1 MEESSE
7 IDFDSASENIVSD
20 AIEDP
25 IALDNSFTSSFTE
38 NNENSSH
45 SSIDFDL
52 PKNISSVIK
61 VIGVGGGGSNAVNY
75 MIKEGIKGVD
85 FIICNTDAQAL
96 EKGQAPTKLQLGMS
110 ITEGLGAGENP
121 SVGEKAALES
131 EHEIHSILQNNT
143 KMVFITAGMGGGTGT
158 GAAPVIAEIAKELG
172 ALTVAVVTKPFNF
185 EGQKRKA
192 AAEQGIA
199 ELVEEVDSLIT
210 IPNQKL
216 MDILGRKTSM
226 EEAFAKADDILKGA
240 VQGISDIIMKPGYIN
255 VDFADVKTVMSEKGI
270 AMMGTGQSSADER
283 GIDAAS
289 QAVSSELLEDIELK
303 DARGILVNI
312 TAKSPTMADFDEV
325 DSVIRDF
332 TADDATI
339 IYGTVME
346 DSMDEEELLVTVV
359 ATGVNQKTAT
369 LAVDNSK
376 RATVKLNPVGLETH
390 KIDQSVE
397 SGGTSSAEDIDFL
410 DVPTF
415 MRKQVD

>member
-1 MEESSE
+1 MNWE
-7 IDFDSASENIVSD
+7 I
-20 AIEDP
+20 IEDN
-25 IALDNSFTSSFTE
+25 AGLA
-38 NNENSSH
+38 
-45 SSIDFDL
+45 
-52 PKNISSVIK
+52 KIK
-61 VIGVGGGGSNAVNY
+61 VIGVGGAGGNAVIH
-75 MIKEGIKGVD
+75 MINHEIQGAD
-85 FIICNTDAQAL
+85 FICANTDSQAL
-96 EKGQAPTKLQLGMS
+96 DRAKGSTILKLGDNV
-110 ITEGLGAGENP
+110 TRGLGAGADP
-121 SVGEKAALES
+121 QVGRAAAERDRAAIEELLS
-131 EHEIHSILQNNT
+131 GADMI
-143 KMVFITAGMGGGTGT
+143 FITAGMGGGTGT

-185 EGQKRKA
+185 EGHKRKA

-270 AMMGTGQSSADER
+270 AMMGTGKSSADER

-346 DSMDEEELLVTVV
+346 DSMDEDELLVTVV

-376 RATVKLNPVGLETH
+376 RATVQLNPVGLDAQ
-390 KIDQSVE
+390 KLDKSVE

>member
-1 MEESSE
+1 MNWEIIEEN
-7 IDFDSASENIVSD
+7 AGL
-20 AIEDP
+20 A
-25 IALDNSFTSSFTE
+25 
-38 NNENSSH
+38 
-45 SSIDFDL
+45 
-52 PKNISSVIK
+52 KIK
-61 VIGVGGGGSNAVNY
+61 VIGVGGAGGNAVIH
-75 MIKEGIKGVD
+75 MINHEIQGAE
-85 FIICNTDAQAL
+85 FICANTDSQAL
-96 EKGQAPTKLQLGMS
+96 DRAKGSTILKLGDNV
-110 ITEGLGAGENP
+110 TRGLGAGADP
-121 SVGEKAALES
+121 RVGRAAAERDRAAIEELLAGADM
-131 EHEIHSILQNNT
+131 I
-143 KMVFITAGMGGGTGT
+143 FITAGMGGGTGT

-185 EGQKRKA
+185 EGHKRKA

-339 IYGTVME
+339 IYGTVIE

-369 LAVDNSK
+369 LAVDNSRK
-376 RATVKLNPVGLETH
+376 ATVQLNPVGLDTA
-390 KIDQSVE
+390 KINQTIK

>member
-1 MEESSE
+1 MNWEIIEEN
-7 IDFDSASENIVSD
+7 AGL
-20 AIEDP
+20 A
-25 IALDNSFTSSFTE
+25 
-38 NNENSSH
+38 
-45 SSIDFDL
+45 
-52 PKNISSVIK
+52 KIK
-61 VIGVGGGGSNAVNY
+61 VIGVGGAGGNAVIH
-75 MIKEGIKGVD
+75 MINHEIQGAD
-85 FIICNTDAQAL
+85 FICANTDSQAL
-96 EKGQAPTKLQLGMS
+96 DRAKGSTILKLGDNV
-110 ITEGLGAGENP
+110 TRGLGAGADP
-121 SVGEKAALES
+121 QVGRAAAERDRAAIEELLAGADM
-131 EHEIHSILQNNT
+131 I
-143 KMVFITAGMGGGTGT
+143 FITAGMGGGTGT

-185 EGQKRKA
+185 EGHKRKA

-339 IYGTVME
+339 IYGTVIE
-346 DSMDEEELLVTVV
+346 DSMDDEELLVTVV

-369 LAVDNSK
+369 LAVDTSR
-376 RATVKLNPVGLETH
+376 RATVQLNPVGLDAP
-390 KIDQSVE
+390 KIDQTVE

>member
-1 MEESSE
+1 MNWEIIEEN
-7 IDFDSASENIVSD
+7 AGL
-20 AIEDP
+20 A
-25 IALDNSFTSSFTE
+25 
-38 NNENSSH
+38 
-45 SSIDFDL
+45 
-52 PKNISSVIK
+52 KIK
-61 VIGVGGGGSNAVNY
+61 VIGVGGAGGNAVIH
-75 MIKEGIKGVD
+75 MINHEIQGAD
-85 FIICNTDAQAL
+85 FICANTDYQELDRA
-96 EKGQAPTKLQLGMS
+96 KGSTILKLGDNV
-110 ITEGLGAGENP
+110 TRGLGAGADP
-121 SVGEKAALES
+121 QVGRAAAERDRAAIEELLAGADM
-131 EHEIHSILQNNT
+131 I
-143 KMVFITAGMGGGTGT
+143 FITAGLGGGTGT

-185 EGQKRKA
+185 EGHKRKA

-270 AMMGTGQSSADER
+270 AMMGTGQSTADER

-369 LAVDNSK
+369 LAVDNSR
-376 RATVKLNPVGLETH
+376 RATVQLNPVGLDAP
-390 KIDQSVE
+390 KIDQTVE

>member
-1 MEESSE
+1 MNWEIIEEN
-7 IDFDSASENIVSD
+7 AGL
-20 AIEDP
+20 A
-25 IALDNSFTSSFTE
+25 
-38 NNENSSH
+38 
-45 SSIDFDL
+45 
-52 PKNISSVIK
+52 KIK
-61 VIGVGGGGSNAVNY
+61 VIGVGGAGGNAVIH
-75 MIKEGIKGVD
+75 MINHEIQGAE
-85 FIICNTDAQAL
+85 FICANTDSQAL
-96 EKGQAPTKLQLGMS
+96 DRATGSTILKLGDNV
-110 ITEGLGAGENP
+110 TRGLGAGADP
-121 SVGEKAALES
+121 QVGRAAAERDRAAIEELLAGADM
-131 EHEIHSILQNNT
+131 I
-143 KMVFITAGMGGGTGT
+143 FITAGMGGGTGT

-185 EGQKRKA
+185 EGNKRKA

-369 LAVDNSK
+369 LAIDNSK
-376 RATVKLNPVGLETH
+376 RATVQLNPVGLDAPR
-390 KIDQSVE
+390 IDQTVE

>member
-1 MEESSE
+1 MNWEIIEEN
-7 IDFDSASENIVSD
+7 AGL
-20 AIEDP
+20 A
-25 IALDNSFTSSFTE
+25 
-38 NNENSSH
+38 
-45 SSIDFDL
+45 
-52 PKNISSVIK
+52 KIK
-61 VIGVGGGGSNAVNY
+61 VIGVGGAGGNAVIH
-75 MIKEGIKGVD
+75 MINNDIQGAD
-85 FIICNTDAQAL
+85 FICANTDSQAL
-96 EKGQAPTKLQLGMS
+96 DRATGSTILKLGDNV
-110 ITEGLGAGENP
+110 TRGLGAGADP
-121 SVGEKAALES
+121 QVGKAAAERDRAAIEELLS
-131 EHEIHSILQNNT
+131 GADMI
-143 KMVFITAGMGGGTGT
+143 FITAGMGGGTGT
-158 GAAPVIAEIAKELG
+158 GAAPVIAEIAKDLG

-185 EGQKRKA
+185 EGHKRKA

-216 MDILGRKTSM
+216 MDILGKKTSM
-226 EEAFAKADDILKGA
+226 EDAFAKADDILKGA

-270 AMMGTGQSSADER
+270 AMMGTGQSSTDER

-325 DSVIRDF
+325 DSVIREF

-346 DSMDEEELLVTVV
+346 DSMDENELLVTVV
-359 ATGVNQKTAT
+359 ATGVNQQTAT
-369 LAVDNSK
+369 LAVDNSR
-376 RATVKLNPVGLETH
+376 RATVQLNPVGLDSPSANQT
-390 KIDQSVE
+390 IE

>member
-1 MEESSE
+1 MNWEIIEEN
-7 IDFDSASENIVSD
+7 AGL
-20 AIEDP
+20 A
-25 IALDNSFTSSFTE
+25 
-38 NNENSSH
+38 
-45 SSIDFDL
+45 
-52 PKNISSVIK
+52 KIK
-61 VIGVGGGGSNAVNY
+61 VIGVGGAGGNAVIH
-75 MIKEGIKGVD
+75 MINNDIQGAD
-85 FIICNTDAQAL
+85 FICANTDAQAL
-96 EKGQAPTKLQLGMS
+96 DRAKGSTILKLGDNV
-110 ITEGLGAGENP
+110 TRGLGAGADP
-121 SVGEKAALES
+121 RVGKAAAERDRAAIEELLS
-131 EHEIHSILQNNT
+131 GADMI
-143 KMVFITAGMGGGTGT
+143 FITAGMGGGTGT

-185 EGQKRKA
+185 EGHKRKA

-216 MDILGRKTSM
+216 MDILGKKTSM
-226 EEAFAKADDILKGA
+226 EDAFAKADDILKGA

-325 DSVIRDF
+325 DSVIREF

-346 DSMDEEELLVTVV
+346 DSMAEDELLVTVV
-359 ATGVNQKTAT
+359 ATGVNQRAAT
-369 LAVDNSK
+369 LAVDNSR
-376 RATVKLNPVGLETH
+376 RATVQLNPVGLDSPSANQT
-390 KIDQSVE
+390 IE

>member
-1 MEESSE
+1 MNWE
-7 IDFDSASENIVSD
+7 I
-20 AIEDP
+20 
-25 IALDNSFTSSFTE
+25 
-38 NNENSSH
+38 
-45 SSIDFDL
+45 IDEHAGL
-52 PKNISSVIK
+52 AKIK
-61 VIGVGGGGSNAVNY
+61 VIGVGGAGGNAVIH
-75 MIKEGIKGVD
+75 MINHEIQGAD
-85 FIICNTDAQAL
+85 FICANTDSQAL
-96 EKGQAPTKLQLGMS
+96 ERAKGSTILKLGDNV
-110 ITEGLGAGENP
+110 TRGLGAGANP
-121 SVGEKAALES
+121 EVGRAAAERDRTAIEELLTGADM
-131 EHEIHSILQNNT
+131 I
-143 KMVFITAGMGGGTGT
+143 FITAGMGGGTGT

-172 ALTVAVVTKPFNF
+172 ALTVAVVTKPFDF
-185 EGQKRKA
+185 EGPKRKA
-192 AAEQGIA
+192 AAEKGIA

-216 MDILGRKTSM
+216 MDILGRRTPM

-255 VDFADVKTVMSEKGI
+255 VDFADVKTVMSEQGI
-270 AMMGTGQSSADER
+270 AMMGTGQSSVEER
-283 GIDAAS
+283 GIDAAN
-289 QAVSSELLEDIELK
+289 QAVSSELLEDVELK

-325 DSVIRDF
+325 DSVIREF

-346 DSMDEEELLVTVV
+346 DSMDEDELLVTVV

-369 LAVDNSK
+369 LAVDNTR
-376 RATVKLNPVGLETH
+376 RATVQLNPVGLND
-390 KIDQSVE
+390 KQAALPVE

>member
-1 MEESSE
+1 MNWEIIEEN
-7 IDFDSASENIVSD
+7 AGL
-20 AIEDP
+20 A
-25 IALDNSFTSSFTE
+25 
-38 NNENSSH
+38 
-45 SSIDFDL
+45 
-52 PKNISSVIK
+52 KIK
-61 VIGVGGGGSNAVNY
+61 VIGVGGAGGNAVIH
-75 MIKEGIKGVD
+75 MINHEIQGAD
-85 FIICNTDAQAL
+85 FICANTDSQAL
-96 EKGQAPTKLQLGMS
+96 DRATGSTILKLGDNV
-110 ITEGLGAGENP
+110 TRGLGAGADP
-121 SVGEKAALES
+121 KVGRAAAERDRAAIEELLAGADM
-131 EHEIHSILQNNT
+131 I
-143 KMVFITAGMGGGTGT
+143 FITAGMGGGTGT

-185 EGQKRKA
+185 EGHKRKA

-216 MDILGRKTSM
+216 MDILGKKTSM
-226 EEAFAKADDILKGA
+226 EDAFAKADDILKGA

-376 RATVKLNPVGLETH
+376 RATVQLNPVGLDTPVLE
-390 KIDQSVE
+390 KSVE
-397 SGGTSSAEDIDFL
+397 LGGTSSAEDIDFL

>member
-1 MEESSE
+1 MNWEIIEEN
-7 IDFDSASENIVSD
+7 AGL
-20 AIEDP
+20 A
-25 IALDNSFTSSFTE
+25 
-38 NNENSSH
+38 
-45 SSIDFDL
+45 
-52 PKNISSVIK
+52 KIK
-61 VIGVGGGGSNAVNY
+61 VIGVGGAGGNAVIH
-75 MIKEGIKGVD
+75 MINHEIQGAE
-85 FIICNTDAQAL
+85 FICANTDSQAL
-96 EKGQAPTKLQLGMS
+96 DRAKGSTILKLGDNV
-110 ITEGLGAGENP
+110 TRGLGAGADP
-121 SVGEKAALES
+121 LVGKAAAERDRAAIEELLS
-131 EHEIHSILQNNT
+131 GADMI
-143 KMVFITAGMGGGTGT
+143 FITAGMGGGTGT
-158 GAAPVIAEIAKELG
+158 GAAPVIAQVAKELG

-185 EGQKRKA
+185 EGHKRKA

-283 GIDAAS
+283 GIDAAN

-325 DSVIRDF
+325 DSVIREF

-369 LAVDNSK
+369 LAVDNSR
-376 RATVKLNPVGLETH
+376 RATVQLNPVGLDTPP
-390 KIDQSVE
+390 IDQSVK

>member
-1 MEESSE
+1 MNWE
-7 IDFDSASENIVSD
+7 I
-20 AIEDP
+20 IEDN
-25 IALDNSFTSSFTE
+25 AGLA
-38 NNENSSH
+38 
-45 SSIDFDL
+45 
-52 PKNISSVIK
+52 KIK
-61 VIGVGGGGSNAVNY
+61 VIGVGGAGGNAVIH
-75 MIKEGIKGVD
+75 MINHEIQGAD
-85 FIICNTDAQAL
+85 FICANTDSQAL
-96 EKGQAPTKLQLGMS
+96 DRATGSTILKLGDHV
-110 ITEGLGAGENP
+110 TRGLGAGADP
-121 SVGEKAALES
+121 QVGRAAAERDRAAIEELLS
-131 EHEIHSILQNNT
+131 GADMI
-143 KMVFITAGMGGGTGT
+143 FITAGMGGGTGT

-185 EGQKRKA
+185 EGHKRKA

-270 AMMGTGQSSADER
+270 AMMGTGKSSADER

-369 LAVDNSK
+369 LAVDNSR
-376 RATVKLNPVGLETH
+376 RATVQLNPVGLDAP
-390 KIDQSVE
+390 KLDKSVE

>member
-1 MEESSE
+1 MNWEIIEEN
-7 IDFDSASENIVSD
+7 AGL
-20 AIEDP
+20 A
-25 IALDNSFTSSFTE
+25 
-38 NNENSSH
+38 
-45 SSIDFDL
+45 
-52 PKNISSVIK
+52 KIK
-61 VIGVGGGGSNAVNY
+61 VIGVGGAGGNAVIH
-75 MIKEGIKGVD
+75 MINHNIQGAD
-85 FIICNTDAQAL
+85 FICANTDSQAL
-96 EKGQAPTKLQLGMS
+96 DRASGSTILKLGDNV
-110 ITEGLGAGENP
+110 TRGLGAGADP
-121 SVGEKAALES
+121 KVGKAAAERDRAAIEELLS
-131 EHEIHSILQNNT
+131 GADMI
-143 KMVFITAGMGGGTGT
+143 FITAGMGGGTGT

-185 EGQKRKA
+185 EGHKRKA

-216 MDILGRKTSM
+216 MDILGKKTSM
-226 EEAFAKADDILKGA
+226 EDAFAKADDILKGA

-325 DSVIRDF
+325 DSVIREF

-339 IYGTVME
+339 IYGTVIE
-346 DSMDEEELLVTVV
+346 DSMDEDELLVTVV
-359 ATGVNQKTAT
+359 ATGVNQQTAT
-369 LAVDNSK
+369 LAVDNSR
-376 RATVKLNPVGLETH
+376 RATVQLNPVGLE
-390 KIDQSVE
+390 KSDSNKSIE

>member
-1 MEESSE
+1 MNWE
-7 IDFDSASENIVSD
+7 I
-20 AIEDP
+20 IEDN
-25 IALDNSFTSSFTE
+25 AGLA
-38 NNENSSH
+38 
-45 SSIDFDL
+45 
-52 PKNISSVIK
+52 KIK
-61 VIGVGGGGSNAVNY
+61 VIGVGGAGGNAVIH
-75 MIKEGIKGVD
+75 MINHEIQGAD
-85 FIICNTDAQAL
+85 FICANTDSQAL
-96 EKGQAPTKLQLGMS
+96 DRATGSTILKLGDNV
-110 ITEGLGAGENP
+110 TRGLGAGADP
-121 SVGEKAALES
+121 QVGRAAAERDRAAIEELLS
-131 EHEIHSILQNNT
+131 GADMI
-143 KMVFITAGMGGGTGT
+143 FITAGMGGGTGT

-185 EGQKRKA
+185 EGHKRKA

-270 AMMGTGQSSADER
+270 AMMGTGKSSADER

-369 LAVDNSK
+369 LAVDNSR
-376 RATVKLNPVGLETH
+376 RATVQLNPVGLDAP
-390 KIDQSVE
+390 KLDKSVE

>member
-1 MEESSE
+1 MNWEIIEEN
-7 IDFDSASENIVSD
+7 AGL
-20 AIEDP
+20 A
-25 IALDNSFTSSFTE
+25 
-38 NNENSSH
+38 
-45 SSIDFDL
+45 
-52 PKNISSVIK
+52 KIK
-61 VIGVGGGGSNAVNY
+61 VIGVGGAGGNAVIH
-75 MIKEGIKGVD
+75 MINHEIQGAE
-85 FIICNTDAQAL
+85 FICANTDSQAL
-96 EKGQAPTKLQLGMS
+96 DRAKGSTILKLGDNV
-110 ITEGLGAGENP
+110 TRGLGAGADP
-121 SVGEKAALES
+121 QVGKAAAERDRAAIEELLS
-131 EHEIHSILQNNT
+131 GADMI
-143 KMVFITAGMGGGTGT
+143 FITAGMGGGTGT

-185 EGQKRKA
+185 EGHKRKA

-283 GIDAAS
+283 GIDAAN

-332 TADDATI
+332 SADDATI

-369 LAVDNSK
+369 LAVDNSR
-376 RATVKLNPVGLETH
+376 RATVQLNPVGLDTPP
-390 KIDQSVE
+390 IDQSVK

>member
-1 MEESSE
+1 MNWEIIEEN
-7 IDFDSASENIVSD
+7 AGL
-20 AIEDP
+20 A
-25 IALDNSFTSSFTE
+25 
-38 NNENSSH
+38 
-45 SSIDFDL
+45 
-52 PKNISSVIK
+52 KIK
-61 VIGVGGGGSNAVNY
+61 VIGVGGAGGNAVIH
-75 MIKEGIKGVD
+75 MINHEIQGAD
-85 FIICNTDAQAL
+85 FICANTDSQAL
-96 EKGQAPTKLQLGMS
+96 DRAKGSTILKLGDNV
-110 ITEGLGAGENP
+110 TRGLGAGADP
-121 SVGEKAALES
+121 QVGRAAAERDRAAIEELLS
-131 EHEIHSILQNNT
+131 GADMI
-143 KMVFITAGMGGGTGT
+143 FITAGMGGGTGT
-158 GAAPVIAEIAKELG
+158 GAAPVIAQIAKELG

-185 EGQKRKA
+185 EGHKRKA

-216 MDILGRKTSM
+216 MDILGKKTSM

>member
-1 MEESSE
+1 MNWEIIEEN
-7 IDFDSASENIVSD
+7 AGL
-20 AIEDP
+20 A
-25 IALDNSFTSSFTE
+25 
-38 NNENSSH
+38 
-45 SSIDFDL
+45 
-52 PKNISSVIK
+52 KIK
-61 VIGVGGGGSNAVNY
+61 VIGVGGAGGNAVIH
-75 MIKEGIKGVD
+75 MINHEIQGAD
-85 FIICNTDAQAL
+85 FICANTDSQAL
-96 EKGQAPTKLQLGMS
+96 DRAKGSTILKLGDNV
-110 ITEGLGAGENP
+110 TRGLGAGADP
-121 SVGEKAALES
+121 QVGRAAAERDRAAIEELLAGADM
-131 EHEIHSILQNNT
+131 I
-143 KMVFITAGMGGGTGT
+143 FITAGMGGGTGT

-185 EGQKRKA
+185 EGHKRKA

-346 DSMDEEELLVTVV
+346 DSMDEDELLVTVV

-369 LAVDNSK
+369 LAVDNTR
-376 RATVKLNPVGLETH
+376 RATVQLNPVGLDAP
-390 KIDQSVE
+390 KLDKSIE

>member
-1 MEESSE
+1 MNWEIIEEN
-7 IDFDSASENIVSD
+7 AGL
-20 AIEDP
+20 A
-25 IALDNSFTSSFTE
+25 
-38 NNENSSH
+38 
-45 SSIDFDL
+45 
-52 PKNISSVIK
+52 KIK
-61 VIGVGGGGSNAVNY
+61 VIGVGGAGGNAVIH
-75 MIKEGIKGVD
+75 MINHEIQGAD
-85 FIICNTDAQAL
+85 FICANTDSQAL
-96 EKGQAPTKLQLGMS
+96 DRAKGSTILKLGDNV
-110 ITEGLGAGENP
+110 TRGLGAGADP
-121 SVGEKAALES
+121 KVGRAAAERDRAAIEELLS
-131 EHEIHSILQNNT
+131 GADMI
-143 KMVFITAGMGGGTGT
+143 FITAGMGGGTGT
-158 GAAPVIAEIAKELG
+158 GAAPIIAEIAKELG

-185 EGQKRKA
+185 EGHKRKA

-325 DSVIRDF
+325 DSVIREF

-369 LAVDNSK
+369 LAVDNSRK
-376 RATVKLNPVGLETH
+376 ATVQLNPVGLDAP
-390 KIDQSVE
+390 KLDKSVE

>member
-1 MEESSE
+1 MNWEIIEEN
-7 IDFDSASENIVSD
+7 AGL
-20 AIEDP
+20 A
-25 IALDNSFTSSFTE
+25 
-38 NNENSSH
+38 
-45 SSIDFDL
+45 
-52 PKNISSVIK
+52 KIK
-61 VIGVGGGGSNAVNY
+61 VIGVGGAGGNAVIH
-75 MIKEGIKGVD
+75 MINHEIQGAE
-85 FIICNTDAQAL
+85 FICANTDSQAL
-96 EKGQAPTKLQLGMS
+96 DRAKGSMILKLGDNV
-110 ITEGLGAGENP
+110 TRGLGAGADP
-121 SVGEKAALES
+121 QVGKAAAERDRAAIEELLS
-131 EHEIHSILQNNT
+131 GADMI
-143 KMVFITAGMGGGTGT
+143 FITAGMGGGTGT

-192 AAEQGIA
+192 AAELGIA

-346 DSMDEEELLVTVV
+346 DSMDEDELLVTVV
-359 ATGVNQKTAT
+359 ATGVNQKSAT
-369 LAVDNSK
+369 IAVDNSR
-376 RATVKLNPVGLETH
+376 RATVQLNPVGLDTP
-390 KIDQSVE
+390 KIGQSVE

>member
-1 MEESSE
+1 MNWEIIEEN
-7 IDFDSASENIVSD
+7 AGL
-20 AIEDP
+20 A
-25 IALDNSFTSSFTE
+25 
-38 NNENSSH
+38 
-45 SSIDFDL
+45 
-52 PKNISSVIK
+52 KIK
-61 VIGVGGGGSNAVNY
+61 VIGVGGAGGNAVIH
-75 MIKEGIKGVD
+75 MINHEIQGAD
-85 FIICNTDAQAL
+85 FICANTDSQAL
-96 EKGQAPTKLQLGMS
+96 DRAKGSTILKLGDNV
-110 ITEGLGAGENP
+110 TRGLGAGADP
-121 SVGEKAALES
+121 QVGRAAAERDRAAIEELLAGADM
-131 EHEIHSILQNNT
+131 I
-143 KMVFITAGMGGGTGT
+143 FITAGMGGGTGT

-185 EGQKRKA
+185 EGHKRKA

-216 MDILGRKTSM
+216 IDILGRKTSM

-270 AMMGTGQSSADER
+270 AMMGTGQSTADER

-289 QAVSSELLEDIELK
+289 QAVSSQLLEDIELK

-332 TADDATI
+332 TADYATI

-369 LAVDNSK
+369 LAADNSR
-376 RATVKLNPVGLETH
+376 RATVQLNPVGLDAP
-390 KIDQSVE
+390 KIDQTVE
-397 SGGTSSAEDIDFL
+397 SGGTSSAEDIDFI

>member
-1 MEESSE
+1 MNWE
-7 IDFDSASENIVSD
+7 I
-20 AIEDP
+20 IEDN
-25 IALDNSFTSSFTE
+25 AGLA
-38 NNENSSH
+38 
-45 SSIDFDL
+45 
-52 PKNISSVIK
+52 KIK
-61 VIGVGGGGSNAVNY
+61 VIGVGGAGGNAVIH
-75 MIKEGIKGVD
+75 MINHEIQGAE
-85 FIICNTDAQAL
+85 FICANTDSQAL
-96 EKGQAPTKLQLGMS
+96 DRAKGSMILKLGDNV
-110 ITEGLGAGENP
+110 TRGLGAGADP
-121 SVGEKAALES
+121 QVGKAAAERDRAAIEELLS
-131 EHEIHSILQNNT
+131 GADMI
-143 KMVFITAGMGGGTGT
+143 FITAGMGGGTGT

-346 DSMDEEELLVTVV
+346 DSMDEDELLVTVV
-359 ATGVNQKTAT
+359 ATGVNQKSAT
-369 LAVDNSK
+369 IAVDNSR
-376 RATVKLNPVGLETH
+376 RATVQLNPVGLDAP
-390 KIDQSVE
+390 KISQSVE

>member
-1 MEESSE
+1 MNWEIIEENVGL
-7 IDFDSASENIVSD
+7 A
-20 AIEDP
+20 
-25 IALDNSFTSSFTE
+25 
-38 NNENSSH
+38 
-45 SSIDFDL
+45 
-52 PKNISSVIK
+52 KIK
-61 VIGVGGGGSNAVNY
+61 VIGVGGAGGNAVIH
-75 MIKEGIKGVD
+75 MINHEIQGAD
-85 FIICNTDAQAL
+85 FICANTDSQAL
-96 EKGQAPTKLQLGMS
+96 DRVKGSTILKLGDNV
-110 ITEGLGAGENP
+110 TRGLGAGADP
-121 SVGEKAALES
+121 QVGRAAAERDRA
-131 EHEIHSILQNNT
+131 SIEELLAGAD
-143 KMVFITAGMGGGTGT
+143 MIFITAGMGGGTGT

-185 EGQKRKA
+185 EGHKRKA

-283 GIDAAS
+283 GIDAAN

-369 LAVDNSK
+369 LAVDNSR
-376 RATVKLNPVGLETH
+376 RATVQLNPVGLDTPS
-390 KIDQSVE
+390 IDQSVK

>member
-1 MEESSE
+1 MNWEIIEEN
-7 IDFDSASENIVSD
+7 AGL
-20 AIEDP
+20 A
-25 IALDNSFTSSFTE
+25 
-38 NNENSSH
+38 
-45 SSIDFDL
+45 
-52 PKNISSVIK
+52 KIK
-61 VIGVGGGGSNAVNY
+61 VIGVGGAGGNAVIH
-75 MIKEGIKGVD
+75 MINHEIQGAD
-85 FIICNTDAQAL
+85 FICANTDSQAL
-96 EKGQAPTKLQLGMS
+96 DRATGSTILKLGDNV
-110 ITEGLGAGENP
+110 TRGLGAGADP
-121 SVGEKAALES
+121 QVGRAAAERDRAAIEELLS
-131 EHEIHSILQNNT
+131 GADMI
-143 KMVFITAGMGGGTGT
+143 FITAGMGGGTGT

-185 EGQKRKA
+185 EGHKRKA

>member
-1 MEESSE
+1 MNWEIIEEN
-7 IDFDSASENIVSD
+7 AGL
-20 AIEDP
+20 A
-25 IALDNSFTSSFTE
+25 
-38 NNENSSH
+38 
-45 SSIDFDL
+45 
-52 PKNISSVIK
+52 KIK
-61 VIGVGGGGSNAVNY
+61 VIGVGGAGGNAVIH
-75 MIKEGIKGVD
+75 MINHEIQGAE
-85 FIICNTDAQAL
+85 FICANTDSQAL
-96 EKGQAPTKLQLGMS
+96 DRAKGSTILKLGDNV
-110 ITEGLGAGENP
+110 TRGLGAGADP
-121 SVGEKAALES
+121 QVGKAAAERDRAAIEELLS
-131 EHEIHSILQNNT
+131 GADMI
-143 KMVFITAGMGGGTGT
+143 FITAGMGGGTGT

-185 EGQKRKA
+185 EGHKRKA

-216 MDILGRKTSM
+216 MDKLGRKTSM

-283 GIDAAS
+283 GIDAAN

-369 LAVDNSK
+369 LAVDNSR
-376 RATVKLNPVGLETH
+376 RATVQLNPVGLDTPS
-390 KIDQSVE
+390 IDQSVK

>member
-1 MEESSE
+1 MNWEIIEEN
-7 IDFDSASENIVSD
+7 AGL
-20 AIEDP
+20 A
-25 IALDNSFTSSFTE
+25 
-38 NNENSSH
+38 
-45 SSIDFDL
+45 
-52 PKNISSVIK
+52 KIK
-61 VIGVGGGGSNAVNY
+61 VIGVGGAGGNAVIH
-75 MIKEGIKGVD
+75 MINNDIQGAD
-85 FIICNTDAQAL
+85 FICANTDSQAL
-96 EKGQAPTKLQLGMS
+96 DRATGSTILKLGDNV
-110 ITEGLGAGENP
+110 TRGLGAGADP
-121 SVGEKAALES
+121 KVGRAAAERDRAAIEELLAGADM
-131 EHEIHSILQNNT
+131 I
-143 KMVFITAGMGGGTGT
+143 FITAGMGGGTGT
-158 GAAPVIAEIAKELG
+158 GAAPVIAEIAKDLG

-216 MDILGRKTSM
+216 MDILGKKTSM
-226 EEAFAKADDILKGA
+226 EDAFAKADDILKGA

-270 AMMGTGQSSADER
+270 AMMGTGKSSIDER

-325 DSVIRDF
+325 DSVIREF

-346 DSMDEEELLVTVV
+346 DSMDDDELLVTVV
-359 ATGVNQKTAT
+359 ATGVNQQTAT
-369 LAVDNSK
+369 LAVDNSR
-376 RATVKLNPVGLETH
+376 RATVQLNPVGL
-390 KIDQSVE
+390 DAAQAGQNNE

>member
-1 MEESSE
+1 MNWEIIEEN
-7 IDFDSASENIVSD
+7 AGL
-20 AIEDP
+20 A
-25 IALDNSFTSSFTE
+25 
-38 NNENSSH
+38 
-45 SSIDFDL
+45 
-52 PKNISSVIK
+52 KIK
-61 VIGVGGGGSNAVNY
+61 VIGVGGAGGNAVIH
-75 MIKEGIKGVD
+75 MINHEIQGAD
-85 FIICNTDAQAL
+85 FICANTDSQAL
-96 EKGQAPTKLQLGMS
+96 DRAIGSTILKLGDNV
-110 ITEGLGAGENP
+110 TRGLGAGADP
-121 SVGEKAALES
+121 KVGRAAAERDRAAIEELLEGADM
-131 EHEIHSILQNNT
+131 I
-143 KMVFITAGMGGGTGT
+143 FITAGMGGGTGT
-158 GAAPVIAEIAKELG
+158 GAAPVIAEIAKEIG

-185 EGQKRKA
+185 EGHKRKA

-325 DSVIRDF
+325 DSVIREF

-346 DSMDEEELLVTVV
+346 DSMDGDGLLVTVV

-369 LAVDNSK
+369 LAVDNTR
-376 RATVKLNPVGLETH
+376 RATVQLNPVGLDEP
-390 KIDQSVE
+390 KVEQSVE
-397 SGGTSSAEDIDFL
+397 LGGTSSAEDIDFL

>member
-1 MEESSE
+1 MNWEIIEEN
-7 IDFDSASENIVSD
+7 AGL
-20 AIEDP
+20 A
-25 IALDNSFTSSFTE
+25 
-38 NNENSSH
+38 
-45 SSIDFDL
+45 
-52 PKNISSVIK
+52 KIK
-61 VIGVGGGGSNAVNY
+61 VIGVGGAGGNAVIH
-75 MIKEGIKGVD
+75 MINHEIQGAD
-85 FIICNTDAQAL
+85 FICANTDSQAL
-96 EKGQAPTKLQLGMS
+96 DRAKGSTILKLGDNV
-110 ITEGLGAGENP
+110 TRGLGAGADP
-121 SVGEKAALES
+121 KVGRAAAERDRAAIEELLS
-131 EHEIHSILQNNT
+131 GADMI
-143 KMVFITAGMGGGTGT
+143 FITAGMGGGTGT
-158 GAAPVIAEIAKELG
+158 GAAPIIAEIAKELG

-185 EGQKRKA
+185 EGHKRKA
-192 AAEQGIA
+192 TAEQGIA
-199 ELVEEVDSLIT
+199 ELVEEGDSLIT

-270 AMMGTGQSSADER
+270 AMMGTGQSRADER

-325 DSVIRDF
+325 DSVIREF

-376 RATVKLNPVGLETH
+376 KATVQLNPVGLDTP
-390 KIDQSVE
+390 KIDKLVE